1 MRKVISI
8 FVYMEKGNYIHCH
21 TTGYFRNSSEVFAK
35 AGKDYLITDIRGDDI
50 QITSELGP
58 GHVWTLDEMF
68 DEYFRYNEPKKGHL
82 KWADSK
88 IVFKFV

>member
-1 MRKVISI
+1 MKV
-8 FVYMEKGNYIHCH
+8 GDYIHCYK
-21 TTGYFRNSSEVFAK
+21 TGYMNDGIEDDEIFAI
-35 AGKDYLITDIRGDDI
+35 AGKDYLVTDIRGDDI

-68 DEYFRYNEPKKGHL
+68 DEYFRYNEPKKGYL